1 MLIKNKKNNLPT
13 LEDFLKYK
21 PKKFEFEWSEN
32 IDGNI
37 ELKIPKFKRR
47 IGESLCNLLK
57 RENIFIA
64 KLDKIGSEVWKNCDG
79 KNSINQILTIIK
91 KKFPEEDNIDQ
102 RLFLFIQQMVNLK
115 YMEF

>member
-64 KLDKIGSEVWKNCDG
+64 KLDKIGSEVWKN
-79 KNSINQILTIIK
+79 SINQILTNIK
-91 KKFPEEDNIDQ
+91 KKFPEENNIDQ

-115 YMEF
+115 YMDF